1 MYNYIEYCYSICIYY
16 SNIYQNCIQILIY
29 NNMLH
34 NISEFNELH
43 LIYLFMLYYNFNT
56 LHVYVFTKLYFNTV
70 IFIRIIE

>member
-1 MYNYIEYCYSICIYY
+1 MYNYMEYCYSICIYY

-34 NISEFNELH
+34 IISDLNELN
-43 LIYLFMLYYNFNT
+43 LIYLFILYYNFNT
-56 LHVYVFTKLYFNTV
+56 IHVYVFTKLYLNTV